1 MDYREFYQKLLSEM
15 DAVGLMVDSL
25 TPFKLMRC
33 KANGDKGGARSGWYW
48 FADDA
53 DMQVCVFGNWK
64 TGERYQCVSKQELT
78 PRERQYIQERLS
90 QAQRER
96 EAEQRQRWAKS
107 ASALS
112 RLWRNSLPIDGNTP
126 VNRYLASRGLINP
139 PSHALRWAKLPYHH
153 EGEVLGYYPV
163 MLAAVTN
170 PSGELVTLHRTY
182 LTAGGAKAEVPT
194 VKKLMPCAGPMSGAS
209 IKLYAP
215 QRRTDGGLAL
225 GVAEGIET
233 ALAAQKLFG
242 VPVWPC
248 VSANGLVSF
257 TPPCEVTHLYV
268 FADNDISNTG
278 QRAAKE
284 LAERAAL
291 LGHEVRI
298 HTPPKVGDW
307 ADVLVEG
314 MSHE

>member
-1 MDYREFYQKLLSEM
+1 MSYQDLLSAM
-15 DAVGLMVDSL
+15 QSFGLEVSRL
-25 TPFKLMRC
+25 ETGGLMRC
-33 KANGDKGGARSGWYW
+33 KAIGDKGAQRSGWYR
-48 FADDA
+48 FFDDIDA
-53 DMQVCVFGNWK
+53 QVCVFGNWR
-64 TGERYQCVSKQELT
+64 TGERNTWAGGNQHLT
-78 PRERQYIQERLS
+78 ATQRQYIQERLS

-194 VKKLMPCAGPMSGAS
+194 VKKLMPCAAPMSGAS

-233 ALAAQKLFG
+233 ALAAQILFG
-242 VPVWPC
+242 VPVWAG
-248 VSANGLVSF
+248 VSASGLVSF

-268 FADNDISNTG
+268 FADNDASNTG

-284 LAERAAL
+284 LAERTAL

-307 ADVLVEG
+307 ADELLKTKG
-314 MSHE
+314 AM